1 MEPPYQIWQDVYI
14 LLVVPIYHTIMIAVS
29 TWLMLESLFSSMLAR
44 GAVLIG
50 DCLATTRS
58 WRILIHDV
66 ASTLQGRVPEVKT
79 SGLQAKIRAG

>member
-44 GAVLIG
+44 G
-50 DCLATTRS
+50 
-58 WRILIHDV
+58 
-66 ASTLQGRVPEVKT
+66 QF
-79 SGLQAKIRAG
+79 